1 MWYDLFQR
9 LGVKDFDVIEVTI
22 KAVVDY
28 GFIVEVKPGVIKL
41 LHLSQLTYDYV
52 SFNIL
57 CM

>member
-52 SFNIL
+52 SF
-57 CM
+57 